1 MRRTQ
6 IYITEEQDQR
16 IGALAQDLG
25 ISKAEVIRQMIDR
38 DLQIDGDED
47 EALTIIRSTA
57 GLLSDYPSWPEWQ
70 AGVRGRTADQRLRD
84 QHR

>member
-38 DLQIDGDED
+38 DLEIHGDDD